1 MRKKLMALIAGV
13 LLILG
18 TLGCNG
24 SADVTEP
31 VPMEDNYRTYYEVF
45 VYSFYDGNGDGVGDL
60 AGLKEKLDYIND
72 GNPETTDDLGCNG
85 IWLMPIMPSPTYHKY
100 DVTDY
105 MAIDPEYGTME
116 DFEELMNDVYR
127 QRNNN
132 TEGY

>member
-85 IWLMPIMPSPTYHKY
+85 I
-100 DVTDY
+100 
-105 MAIDPEYGTME
+105 
-116 DFEELMNDVYR
+116 
-127 QRNNN
+127 
-132 TEGY
+132 